1 MKRKSTISI
10 VLVIALL
17 ASMLVCMFTVNAV
30 AGSSGETVY
39 VRTTG
44 SGTPNCYMWKGG
56 GGAGNQNAAWPG
68 IAMTPVETNVYSYTL
83 DNAYEKV
90 IFNGSFGQTD
100 DLDYPG
106 DGMIYDMSTNK
117 WSQYGGSTAAPVI
130 SFSKKDGSSFKSDTV
145 NVTVTVG
152 GADSASYSIDG
163 GSAVQFSGSANVTL
177 GAGVAVG
184 GTTTLSV
191 TATNENGT
199 STQSITLTKKESA
212 VVGGGDG
219 STSPALDGYYGT
231 NPNGQVGVKKTISV
245 DGDKSD
251 WDSSMLIAQGTANDD
266 PRVYRENSMYEIPID
281 DYALYAAWDND
292 NLYLM
297 WEMANVQD
305 IVAPNDNFPLTQGN
319 LWIYNYPV
327 FLYMYTG
334 QGNLTDGT
342 TAAGTLWDTG
352 TTLDTYTDTVVAFS
366 TNGSNGPFI
375 YTADDNGKLDPD
387 NIVNKNT
394 GISLKWGNGKTLSGK
409 LMGIDGAY
417 GKYNNRTP
425 GDILDEGSAWVDFYE
440 KGHKASLDSFYEM
453 SIPLSSLNI
462 SSSDIEKN
470 GIGVL
475 KVSTYGMSGMDC
487 LPYDLSMS
495 DNADLPYSKQEP
507 NSHEK
512 EDEDH
517 ITVPFARIGK
527 LLSSDPT
534 PTPPPTSEPVP
545 TSSETQPVSKLGDVD
560 GDGQLSVSDAT
571 LIQKYKAGF
580 AVSINIE
587 VADVDKDGQI
597 TVTDATLIQK
607 VKAGIET
614 L

>member
-10 VLVIALL
+10 VLVISLL

-184 GTTTLSV
+184 STTTLSV

>member
-1 MKRKSTISI
+1 MKSKSTISI
-10 VLVIALL
+10 VLVISLL

-56 GGAGNQNAAWPG
+56 GGAGNENSSWPG

-83 DNAYEKV
+83 DDAYEKV

-184 GTTTLSV
+184 STTTLSV

-305 IVAPNDNFPLTQGN
+305 MVAPNDDFPLTQGN

-342 TAAGTLWDTG
+342 TATGTLWDTG

-375 YTADDNGKLDPD
+375 YTADDNGKLDPE

-425 GDILDEGSAWVDFYE
+425 GDILDESSAWVDFYE

-495 DNADLPYSKQEP
+495 DNANLPYSKQEP

-527 LLSSDPT
+527 LLSSDPI
-534 PTPPPTSEPVP
+534 PTPPPTSESVP